1 MFCTE
6 CGKELPDGSLFC
18 TNCGTRLKPA
28 GASGDLP
35 KAEELEKNI
44 NANMDNVMEQA
55 GAAAGFEEAPKKPA
69 YKPRPAR
76 DDFAYDRPAPKA
88 AARKGINTIAMIITI
103 LGGAVLIASTVLPF
117 MEIWTFNGTN
127 LFDEGYGIFFATI
140 GILGIL
146 AAVLNDKIFAF
157 LNGLAAV
164 VFTVWLILCAN
175 FIFSDADFKIGFYLM
190 IAGAAVMFIGGI
202 LALVLKKK

>member
-28 GASGDLP
+28 GAAGDLP

-55 GAAAGFEEAPKKPA
+55 GAAAGFEEAPRKPV

-76 DDFAYDRPAPKA
+76 DEFAYDRPAPKA
-88 AARKGINTIAMIITI
+88 AAKAGINTIAMIITI
-103 LGGAVLIASTVLPF
+103 LGGAVLIASTILPF
-117 MEIWTFNGTN
+117 MDIYFFEGN
-127 LFDEGYGIFFATI
+127 LFDAGYGIFFATI
-140 GILGIL
+140 GVLGIL

-164 VFTVWLILCAN
+164 VFTVWLMFFAE

-202 LALVLKKK
+202 LALILKKK